1 MTDANPKRQEL
12 KERIEAVLEEHVRPG
27 LRADG
32 GDLELVGVD
41 EDNIVQVRLQGACQG
56 CPSSSFTLT
65 MGIESTLKTH
75 VPEVR
80 FIEAVV

>member
-1 MTDANPKRQEL
+1 MTDANPRRQEL
-12 KERIEAVLEEHVRPG
+12 KDRVEAVLDEHVRPT

-32 GDLELVGVD
+32 GDLELVGID

-56 CPSSSFTLT
+56 CSSASYTLT
-65 MGIESTLKTH
+65 MGIEATLKSH

-80 FIEAVV
+80 FIEAVP